1 MNQQDSTN
9 LDNLDELKDANL
21 GLAGQMARYFINS
34 PLTPLLYIAM
44 LMMGIMGYLLIPR
57 QEDPQISVP
66 MVDLRIQY
74 PGASAKKVSDLAISP
89 LERIMS
95 EIPGVEHVYSM
106 SMRNEGIVTVQ
117 FEVGETMRDSLVK
130 VNDKLDSNRDKMP
143 SGVAFPKVDPVG
155 IDDVPIITL
164 TLWSKD
170 LDRDG
175 RPDVDDSQMRMLA
188 QEVLQNL
195 KTLPDTSEGFIVG
208 GRREVVKVEVLPE
221 ILAGYGI
228 SLGYVAEAIQKANSE
243 SPVGMV
249 ESGGTSQL
257 VVSGSFLSTSQDI
270 GEVIV
275 GNFNGLPI
283 RVRDVAHISQ
293 GPEDATNIVTYYT
306 GSAAN
311 FGKSDEI
318 NPHPSHNSSQ
328 TALRKK
334 GLYSNFVR
342 FT

>member
-1 MNQQDSTN
+1 MNQPDSTN
-9 LDNLDELKDANL
+9 LENLDELKDANL
-21 GLAGQMARYFINS
+21 GLAGRMARYFINS

-66 MVDLRIQY
+66 MVDLRIEY

-95 EIPGVEHVYSM
+95 EIPGVKHVYSM

-143 SGVAFPKVDPVG
+143 PGVAFPKVDPVG

-170 LDRDG
+170 LDGDG
-175 RPDVDDSQMRMLA
+175 LSDVDDSQMRMLA
-188 QEVLQNL
+188 QEVMQNL

-208 GRREVVKVEVLPE
+208 GRNEVVKVEVLPE
-221 ILAGYGI
+221 ILAGYEI
-228 SLGYVAEAIQKANSE
+228 SWSSVDLFS
-243 SPVGMV
+243 
-249 ESGGTSQL
+249 
-257 VVSGSFLSTSQDI
+257 
-270 GEVIV
+270 
-275 GNFNGLPI
+275 
-283 RVRDVAHISQ
+283 RVRKILA
-293 GPEDATNIVTYYT
+293 
-306 GSAAN
+306 
-311 FGKSDEI
+311 KS
-318 NPHPSHNSSQ
+318 
-328 TALRKK
+328 L
-334 GLYSNFVR
+334 
-342 FT
+342 

>member
-1 MNQQDSTN
+1 
-9 LDNLDELKDANL
+9 
-21 GLAGQMARYFINS
+21 MARYFINS

-195 KTLPDTSEGFIVG
+195 KTLPDTSEG
-208 GRREVVKVEVLPE
+208 
-221 ILAGYGI
+221 
-228 SLGYVAEAIQKANSE
+228 
-243 SPVGMV
+243 
-249 ESGGTSQL
+249 
-257 VVSGSFLSTSQDI
+257 
-270 GEVIV
+270 
-275 GNFNGLPI
+275 
-283 RVRDVAHISQ
+283 
-293 GPEDATNIVTYYT
+293 
-306 GSAAN
+306 
-311 FGKSDEI
+311 
-318 NPHPSHNSSQ
+318 
-328 TALRKK
+328 
-334 GLYSNFVR
+334 
-342 FT
+342 